1 MYPPASRPENNL
13 GMVIKQRQRNHV
25 LVRVSK
31 IYFEW
36 NQCKFLFEAVV
47 NRHRNGHNICEMASL
62 TVLRERS
69 LDMHS
74 NQLTRLVKRSWCTRY
89 SSTCNTK
96 NNHKKRLLKFVCG
109 CYTTQ
114 VSRAGRL
121 TTYRKTTLIHYNVLT
136 GKRGKVLVVVHEIP
150 RWGRGNARGSAHAV
164 LSSCRRARGL
174 ADDLDGLEGRHG
186 GRF

>member
-74 NQLTRLVKRSWCTRY
+74 NQLTRLVKRLWCTRY

-96 NNHKKRLLKFVCG
+96 
-109 CYTTQ
+109 
-114 VSRAGRL
+114 
-121 TTYRKTTLIHYNVLT
+121 KTRN
-136 GKRGKVLVVVHEIP
+136 
-150 RWGRGNARGSAHAV
+150 
-164 LSSCRRARGL
+164 SSCWGECSWTMKSELPVIVTL
-174 ADDLDGLEGRHG
+174 APPKDPNSQLVSTGSSVGPNS
-186 GRF
+186 